1 MINDKKLLGFI
12 TARGGSKR
20 LPNKNIL
27 ELAGKPLIAWTIE
40 AALDS
45 KYIDRVIV
53 STDDEKIAN
62 ISQKYGADV
71 PFMRPAELS
80 TDTAT
85 SIDVIEHGLNTL
97 AESGDNYDYITLL
110 QPTSPLRTSRH
121 IDESVNIFLEKNAN
135 SVISVTETSHS
146 PLWANEI
153 PESGS
158 MKGFL
163 RDDVK
168 NKRSQDLPIYY
179 QLNGAIYISKISS
192 LLNERSF
199 FQKNDVYAYK
209 MERLNSVDI
218 DSKIDFEFASLL
230 IR

>member
-20 LPNKNIL
+20 LPNKNTL

-40 AALDS
+40 AALGS
-45 KYIDRVIV
+45 KYIDRVVV

-62 ISQKYGADV
+62 ISRKYGADV

-80 TDTAT
+80 TDMAT
-85 SIDVIEHGLNTL
+85 SIDVIEHGINTL
-97 AESGDNYDYITLL
+97 DKSGDKYDYVVLL
-110 QPTSPLRTSRH
+110 QPTSPLRTSKH
-121 IDESVNIFLEKNAN
+121 IDEAVNSFQKKNAN
-135 SVISVTETSHS
+135 SVISVTECTHS

-153 PESGS
+153 PETDS

-168 NKRSQDLPIYY
+168 NIRSQDLPIYY

-199 FQKNDVYAYK
+199 FQEHDVYAYK
-209 MERLNSVDI
+209 MERLNSIDI
-218 DSKIDFEFASLL
+218 DSKIDFDLATLL